1 MGASNSNKMAEEQP
15 QRNDVA
21 KFALEMAK
29 IAEQA
34 ERYEDM
40 VAEMKKIVDDGVK
53 GDELSVEER
62 NLISVGYKNMMSV
75 RRTAWRTIQQVEEEE
90 ARKNSTEG
98 AAANL
103 AAYKQNIASEV
114 FDLIDQVCANI
125 VKVYTDESSPLK
137 ATKEEVL
144 VFFLKMEGDY
154 YRYGAEITDKDA
166 RDDYK
171 KKAHESYKKA
181 QTLAEGLKETNPI
194 RLGLALNY
202 SVSTM
207 SSATRRRRHLSWH
220 RPHST
225 RPLTNWTPLA
235 RTPTGIAL
243 SSCSSSRTT
252 SASGMKHKRQTRRP
266 LELIS
271 GL

>member
-1 MGASNSNKMAEEQP
+1 MGASNLNKMAEEQP
-15 QRNDVA
+15 QRNDMA
-21 KFALEMAK
+21 KSALEMAK

-90 ARKNSTEG
+90 ARKNSTPG
-98 AAANL
+98 AAENL

-154 YRYGAEITDKDA
+154 YRYGAEITEKDA

-171 KKAHESYKKA
+171 KKAHGSYEKA
-181 QTLAEGLKETNPI
+181 QTLAQGLKETNPI

-202 SVSTM
+202 SVFYYELCDEKAMASELAQAAFDQAIDQLDSLGEDAYRDSTLIM
-207 SSATRRRRHLSWH
+207 QLLKDNLSLWNEATQ
-220 RPHST
+220 
-225 RPLTNWTPLA
+225 A
-235 RTPTGIAL
+235 D
-243 SSCSSSRTT
+243 
-252 SASGMKHKRQTRRP
+252 
-266 LELIS
+266 
-271 GL
+271 

>member
-1 MGASNSNKMAEEQP
+1 MGASNLNKMAEEQP

-90 ARKNSTEG
+90 ARKNSTPG
-98 AAANL
+98 AAENL

-154 YRYGAEITDKDA
+154 YRYGAEITADA
-166 RDDYK
+166 KREEYK
-171 KKAHESYKKA
+171 EKAHKSNDKA
-181 QTLAEGLKETNPI
+181 QTLAGGLKETNPI

-202 SVSTM
+202 SVFYYELCDKKEMASELAQAAFDNAIDQLDSLGEDAYRDSTLIM
-207 SSATRRRRHLSWH
+207 QLLKDNLSLW
-220 RPHST
+220 
-225 RPLTNWTPLA
+225 NEA
-235 RTPTGIAL
+235 NEAGA
-243 SSCSSSRTT
+243 
-252 SASGMKHKRQTRRP
+252 
-266 LELIS
+266 
-271 GL
+271 

>member
-1 MGASNSNKMAEEQP
+1 MGASNSKMAEEQP

-90 ARKNSTEG
+90 ARKNSTPG
-98 AAANL
+98 AAENL
-103 AAYKQNIASEV
+103 ATYKQNIASEV

-144 VFFLKMEGDY
+144 VSQQAIRSERLPNGSLHIRYRLRTFGFQTFFSTGLLSVRQSKSDSKMG
-154 YRYGAEITDKDA
+154 
-166 RDDYK
+166 
-171 KKAHESYKKA
+171 
-181 QTLAEGLKETNPI
+181 
-194 RLGLALNY
+194 
-202 SVSTM
+202 
-207 SSATRRRRHLSWH
+207 
-220 RPHST
+220 
-225 RPLTNWTPLA
+225 
-235 RTPTGIAL
+235 
-243 SSCSSSRTT
+243 
-252 SASGMKHKRQTRRP
+252 
-266 LELIS
+266 
-271 GL
+271 

>member
-1 MGASNSNKMAEEQP
+1 MGASNLNKMAEEQP

-90 ARKNSTEG
+90 ARKNSTPG
-98 AAANL
+98 AAENL

-137 ATKEEVL
+137 ATEKE
-144 VFFLKMEGDY
+144 
-154 YRYGAEITDKDA
+154 A

-171 KKAHESYKKA
+171 KKAHGSYEKA
-181 QTLAEGLKETNPI
+181 QTLAQGLKETNPI

-202 SVSTM
+202 SVFYYELCDEKAMASELAQAAFDQAIDQLDSLGEDAYRDSTLIM
-207 SSATRRRRHLSWH
+207 QLLKDNLSLWDEAT
-220 RPHST
+220 
-225 RPLTNWTPLA
+225 
-235 RTPTGIAL
+235 
-243 SSCSSSRTT
+243 
-252 SASGMKHKRQTRRP
+252 QD
-266 LELIS
+266 
-271 GL
+271 

>member
-1 MGASNSNKMAEEQP
+1 MGASNSKMAEEQP

-34 ERYEDM
+34 ERYGDM

-90 ARKNSTEG
+90 ARKNSTPG
-98 AAANL
+98 AAEHL
-103 AAYKQNIASEV
+103 KAYKNNIANEV
-114 FDLIDQVCANI
+114 FDLIDQVCENI
-125 VKVYTDESSPLK
+125 VKVYTDDGSPLK

-154 YRYGAEITDKDA
+154 YRYGAEITTDQK
-166 RDDYK
+166 REEYK
-171 KKAHESYKKA
+171 EKAHTSYEKA
-181 QTLAEGLKETNPI
+181 QKLASGLKETNPI

-202 SVSTM
+202 SVFYYELCDKKSMASELAQAAFDQAIDQLDSLGEDAYRDSTLIM
-207 SSATRRRRHLSWH
+207 QLLKDNLSLWNEATQ
-220 RPHST
+220 
-225 RPLTNWTPLA
+225 A
-235 RTPTGIAL
+235 G
-243 SSCSSSRTT
+243 
-252 SASGMKHKRQTRRP
+252 Q
-266 LELIS
+266 
-271 GL
+271 